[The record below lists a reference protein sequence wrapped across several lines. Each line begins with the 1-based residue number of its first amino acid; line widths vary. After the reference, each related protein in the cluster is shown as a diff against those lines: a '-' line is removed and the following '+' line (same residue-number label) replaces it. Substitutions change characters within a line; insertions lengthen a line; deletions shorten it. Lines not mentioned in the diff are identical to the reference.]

1 MVTLRSRVVVDRPTP
16 QTAEPPGSARVRR
29 ILRDNGLS
37 LVLLGLFLL
46 FLLGQVLTG
55 RRAFNADQREH
66 GQPEATLAEY
76 VSESHFA
83 EATAENWESEFLQMA
98 AYVWLTAFLFQR
110 GSAESNDPDG
120 KEGPRPARVPRRAPW
135 PVRRGGVVRRVY
147 ERSLSLA
154 FALLF
159 ATSFTLHAAAGA
171 AHYSTEQLAHGG
183 EPVTAWAYVRTS
195 QFWFE
200 SFQNWQSEFLA
211 ILAMIVLSIFLRQKG
226 SPESKEV
233 ERPHAET
240 GA

>member
-1 MVTLRSRVVVDRPTP
+1 MPL
-16 QTAEPPGSARVRR
+16 RR

-37 LVLLGLFLL
+37 LTLFLL
-46 FLLGQVLTG
+46 FVLFLGGQVLAG
-55 RRAFNADQREH
+55 HRAFNADEREH
-66 GQPEATLAEY
+66 GRAAVSLGEY
-76 VSESHFA
+76 VWGSHFA

-120 KEGPRPARVPRRAPW
+120 EEREPPPPPPGRIPW
-135 PVRRGGVVRRVY
+135 AARRGGFVRKVY

-159 ATSFTLHAAAGA
+159 LVSFSLHAVAGGA
-171 AHYSTEQLAHGG
+171 RYSAEQLAHGG
-183 EPVTAWAYVRTS
+183 QAVTTWAYLRTS

-233 ERPHAET
+233 ERPHSET

>member
-1 MVTLRSRVVVDRPTP
+1 MRRDVAS
-16 QTAEPPGSARVRR
+16 QHSIRR

-37 LVLLGLFLL
+37 LTLLIFFAVFLA
-46 FLLGQVLTG
+46 GQLVAG
-55 RRAFNADQREH
+55 HRAFNEDQREH
-66 GQPEATLAEY
+66 GQAPVSLGEY
-76 VSESHFA
+76 VRGSHFA

-120 KEGPRPARVPRRAPW
+120 RDRKRPPPPPRRMPW
-135 PVRRGGVVRRVY
+135 AARRGGLVRKVY

-159 ATSFTLHAAAGA
+159 VVSFSVHAVAGA
-171 AHYSTEQLAHGG
+171 ARYSSEQLAHGG
-183 EPVTAWAYVRTS
+183 PAVGTWAYVRTA

-211 ILAMIVLSIFLRQKG
+211 ILSMIVLSIFLRHEG

-240 GA
+240 GT